1 MTSDS
6 TILVTKRDG
15 NKEPLDL
22 EKLHQVLF
30 WATEDITGVSVS
42 DIEMNSKIQFFDGIT
57 TKDIHETM
65 IKAAADLISADTP
78 NYQYVAARLMVFN
91 LRKEVLGQFE
101 PMALR
106 TFVELNVGR
115 GLYDPSLLEL
125 YTDEEFRQL
134 DKIVKHERDMDL
146 TYAAMKQFE
155 GKYLVQ
161 SRDTGAI
168 YETPQYAYILMA
180 AAMFSTYPTETR
192 MQYIK
197 EFYEAVSTHKI
208 SLPTPIMAGVR
219 TPDRQYSSCVLIE
232 CDDSLD
238 SIIAT
243 TGSIIK
249 YISNKAGIGIG
260 AGRIRA
266 EGSKIRKGHAVH
278 TGVTPFFRLFQS
290 AVKSCSQGG
299 VRGGAATLYVPLW
312 HEEIEDILV
321 LKNNKGT
328 EDNRVRRLDYGIQLN
343 KLMYERFIKDGDITI
358 FSPHHVPDLY
368 DAFFEDQD
376 KFEQLYVKYE
386 NDRKTP
392 KKKIRARELFSD
404 LISERAETGRI
415 YFMNVDHANTHSSF
429 TVPVRMSNLCCEI
442 DLPTKPLNDLH
453 DPDGEIALCTL
464 SAINLGSISLSNM
477 DDIEERC
484 ALAVRSL
491 DQLLSYQ
498 DYPVLAAEK
507 ATKARR
513 PLGVGVI
520 NLAYYLAKNGTS
532 YSDPAALRLVHETFE
547 ALSFY
552 LIKASMEL
560 AKEFGPCEWF
570 HETKYAQGILPI
582 DTYKKDVDELCDP
595 TLNLDWEWLRGEI
608 LKHGMRNSTVMAL
621 MPAETSAQISNATNG
636 IEPPRALVSIKES
649 KNGVIRQV
657 VPEIQKLKNKY
668 ELLWE
673 MPSME
678 GYIKMVGVMQKF
690 IDQGISGNTSYN
702 PANFEGAKVPMSLML
717 KDFLMAYK
725 YGWKQGYYHN
735 TNDGKSDEDLPDLE
749 QADIDPQDEECD
761 SCNL

>member
-6 TILVTKRDG
+6 AILVTKRDG
-15 NKEPLDL
+15 SKEPLDL

-42 DIEMNSKIQFFDGIT
+42 DIEMNSKIQFFDGIKT
-57 TKDIHETM
+57 ADIHETM
-65 IKAAADLISADTP
+65 VKAAADLITEDTP
-78 NYQYVAARLMVFN
+78 NYQYVAARLMAFN

-101 PMALR
+101 PIPLR
-106 TFVELNVGR
+106 TFVEHNVSR
-115 GLYDPSLLEL
+115 GLYDETVLAL
-125 YTDEEFRQL
+125 YSEEEFKQL
-134 DKIVKHERDMDL
+134 DKIVKHERDLDF
-146 TYAAMKQFE
+146 TYAAMKQLE

-161 SRDTGAI
+161 TRDTHKI
-168 YETPQYAYILMA
+168 YETPQYAYIMIA
-180 AAMFSTYPTETR
+180 ATIFATYPRDVR
-192 MQYIK
+192 MNYVK
-197 EFYEAVSTHKI
+197 DFYDAISTFKL

-219 TPDRQYSSCVLIE
+219 TPERQYSSCVLIE

-243 TGSIIK
+243 TGSVVK

-260 AGRIRA
+260 AGRIRG
-266 EGSKIRKGHAVH
+266 EGSRIKNGHAVH
-278 TGVTPFFRLFQS
+278 TGVTPFYRLFQS

-312 HEEIEDILV
+312 HQEIQDILV

-328 EDNRVRRLDYGIQLN
+328 DDNRVRRMDYGIQLN
-343 KLMYERFIKDGDITI
+343 KVMYERFLKDEQITL

-376 KFEQLYVKYE
+376 KFAELYVKYE

-392 KKKIRARELFSD
+392 KTKISARELFAD
-404 LISERAETGRI
+404 LITERVETGRI

-442 DLPTKPLNDLH
+442 DLPTKPLNDLN
-453 DPDGEIALCTL
+453 DPDGEISLCTL
-464 SAINLGSISLSNM
+464 SAINLGSISLNHL
-477 DDIEERC
+477 DDIEDRC
-484 ALAVRSL
+484 RLAIRSL
-491 DQLLSYQ
+491 DQLLDYQ
-498 DYPVLAAEK
+498 DYPVIAAK
-507 ATKARR
+507 NSTLARR
-513 PLGVGVI
+513 PLGIGVI

-547 ALSFY
+547 ALMFY
-552 LIKASMEL
+552 LLKASMEL
-560 AKEFGPCEWF
+560 AKEKGACPKF

-582 DTYKKDVDELCDP
+582 DTYKKDIDEIVDP
-595 TLNLDWEWLRGEI
+595 TLKLDWEWLRKEI
-608 LKHGMRNSTVMAL
+608 VEHGVRNSTVMAL

-636 IEPPRALVSIKES
+636 IEPPRALVSVKES

-657 VPEIQKLKNKY
+657 VPEIHKLKNKY
-668 ELLWE
+668 ELLWD

-678 GYIKMVGVMQKF
+678 GYIKLVGVMQKF
-690 IDQGISGNTSYN
+690 VDQGISGNTSYN
-702 PANFEGAKVPMSLML
+702 PLNYGGKVPMSVLL
-717 KDFLMAYK
+717 KDFLMTYK

-735 TNDGKSDEDLPDLE
+735 TYDGKSDDVDLS
-749 QADIDPQDEECD
+749 DENCD
-761 SCNL
+761 SCKI